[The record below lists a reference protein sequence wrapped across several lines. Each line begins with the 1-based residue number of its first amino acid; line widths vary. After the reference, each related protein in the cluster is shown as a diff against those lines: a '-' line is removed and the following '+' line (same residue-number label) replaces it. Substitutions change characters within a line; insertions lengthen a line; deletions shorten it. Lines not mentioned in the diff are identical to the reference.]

1 MSSNAGTGSRGLLNL
16 KGKPKML
23 HAWQAYQAL
32 TYETK
37 WKADVEQ
44 GWKEYRAQSDADNPK
59 KMTRLV
65 YLMEFMKEKLAGETD
80 KMKTEVEDY
89 RRSFKEATPIPGDNQ
104 ARNLEFQV

>member
-1 MSSNAGTGSRGLLNL
+1 M
-16 KGKPKML
+16 P

-44 GWKEYRAQSDADNPK
+44 GWKEYRAQSDADNQK

-65 YLMEFMKEKLAGETD
+65 YLMEFMKEKLAEETD
-80 KMKTEVEDY
+80 EMKTKVETY
-89 RRSFKEATPIPGDNQ
+89 RKSFKEGTPITGNGNQ
-104 ARNLEFQV
+104 TRNLEFQA

>member
-1 MSSNAGTGSRGLLNL
+1 
-16 KGKPKML
+16 ML

-37 WKADVEQ
+37 WKDDVEQ
-44 GWKEYRAQSDADNPK
+44 GWKAYRAQYDSDADNPK

-80 KMKTEVEDY
+80 EMKSEVESY
-89 RRSFKEATPIPGDNQ
+89 RRSFKEATPIQSDNQ